1 MDGYYFLR
9 VKKDYASAI
18 IEDLRLLDAV
28 ELLDAGDN
36 IPEWQ
41 KKEVLS
47 RLQVMNDNPGS
58 GVDWDTVLNRIKQLA
73 AGTTVV

>member
-1 MDGYYFLR
+1 MTGYYFLR

-18 IEDLRLLDAV
+18 IEDLQKMDAV
-28 ELLDAGDN
+28 ELIDAADNN

-47 RLQVMNDNPGS
+47 RLQTLNETPES
-58 GVDWDTVLNRIKQLA
+58 AIDWDTAMDTIKQLA
-73 AGTTVV
+73 K

>member
-1 MDGYYFLR
+1 MNGYYFLR

-18 IEDLRLLDAV
+18 IQDLQKLDAV
-28 ELLDAGDN
+28 ELLDADDNN

-47 RLQVMNDNPGS
+47 RLQLMKDNPAS
-58 GVDWDTVLNRIKQLA
+58 GVDWDTAMDRIKLL
-73 AGTTVV
+73 TK

>member
-18 IEDLRLLDAV
+18 IEDLQKLDAV
-28 ELLDAGDN
+28 ELLDADNNN

-41 KKEVLS
+41 KKEVLA
-47 RLQVMNDNPGS
+47 RLQILEDDPAS
-58 GVDWDTVLNRIKQLA
+58 GVDWNTAINRIKRL
-73 AGTTVV
+73 GK

>member
-1 MDGYYFLR
+1 MNGYYFLR

-18 IEDLRLLDAV
+18 IEDLQKLDAV
-28 ELLDAGDN
+28 ELLDAGDNN

-47 RLQVMNDNPGS
+47 RLQILKDDPAS
-58 GVDWDTVLNRIKQLA
+58 GVDWDTAMDRIKLL
-73 AGTTVV
+73 TK

>member
-9 VKKDYASAI
+9 IKKDYASAV
-18 IEDLRLLDAV
+18 IEDLQKLDAV
-28 ELLDAGDN
+28 ELLDADDNN

-47 RLQVMNDNPGS
+47 RLQVLKDDPAS
-58 GVDWDTVLNRIKQLA
+58 GVDWDTAIKRIKHA
-73 AGTTVV
+73 AK